1 MTEDDRVGC
10 VPRSRRVL
18 PLPNLPQT
26 RLNSPLGKTIFRSV
40 NMNFVFGVAEALD
53 TALALAVPER
63 ARSCGQVT
71 VALWNAIGGG
81 FSPSGGT
88 AATSA
93 DWRYF
98 SMRRRET
105 KDCKGLSQ
113 THAYDFAGT
122 YLKHIDQSFGKGVQ
136 CEFHFGEDYQIRL
149 ALDSLGIV
157 PKTHQQPTVAILSI
171 RCVP

>member
-1 MTEDDRVGC
+1 
-10 VPRSRRVL
+10 
-18 PLPNLPQT
+18 
-26 RLNSPLGKTIFRSV
+26 
-40 NMNFVFGVAEALD
+40 MNFVFGVAEALD

-63 ARSCGQVT
+63 ARGQVT

-113 THAYDFAGT
+113 THEHNFAGT
-122 YLKHIDQSFGKGVQ
+122 YLKHIDQCFGKGVK

-149 ALDSLGIV
+149 DLNSLGIV
-157 PKTHQQPTVAILSI
+157 SKTYQRPTVAI
-171 RCVP
+171 